1 VTTDSKGVETILD
14 EVTGLLAQ
22 MEKYQRLL
30 TVMFTDIVG
39 STSYF
44 ERHGDVM
51 GMLLLQKTEGVLRP
65 QVLAHD
71 GKVVK
76 TIGDAIM
83 AYFENP
89 VQAVECGME
98 MQRALEEYNLKAA
111 ESEPVEIRVAINLGM
126 AILRDKDVYGDVVN
140 VCSRIEHEAGAGQ
153 VCVSPSVVEAVQQE
167 KRFVCRM
174 LKPVSLRGKA
184 QKMDLYEVE
193 WRADTP
199 PDTPPPTILSNDQI
213 VLAAG
218 ATTRAPDE
226 LRTMI
231 AHVASGETA
240 MTTLAKLTSV
250 EKEFAL
256 LEVLPGGK
264 LGERYVV
271 QEPCTVAGGEKA
283 DIALPGPFVA
293 AQHATFTPLGGAL
306 YVDDVSDGQ
315 GVFARVRKA
324 HHLSDG
330 EMVAVGR
337 QRFRFQISE
346 AGADGASKAALVRLS
361 EDGKTEELPVE
372 RGETTLGRKDCTY
385 TFPDDRYLSRLHA
398 RLQFFGRE
406 CFLEDLGSSNG
417 TFVAIHERHNLDEDD
432 EVLIGENIL
441 RVSVDIKE

>member
-1 VTTDSKGVETILD
+1 MSADSKGVATILN
-14 EVTGLLAQ
+14 EVTSLLAQ

-30 TVMFTDIVG
+30 TIMFTDIVG

-51 GMLLLQKTEGVLRP
+51 GMLLLQKTEAVLRP

-71 GKVVK
+71 GTVVK
-76 TIGDAIM
+76 TIGDSIM
-83 AYFENP
+83 AYFETP

-98 MQRALEEYNLKAA
+98 MQRALEEYNRKSA
-111 ESEPVEIRVAINLGM
+111 ESEPVQIRVAINLGM

-140 VCSRIEHEAGAGQ
+140 VCSRIEHEAGPGR

-174 LKPVSLRGKA
+174 VKQVSLRGKA

-193 WRADTP
+193 WRADVP
-199 PDTPPPTILSNDQI
+199 PDTPPPTILSNDQL
-213 VLAAG
+213 VLASG
-218 ATTRAPDE
+218 TSTRAPEE

-231 AHVASGETA
+231 AQAASGETTV
-240 MTTLAKLTSV
+240 TTLTSV
-250 EKEFAL
+250 QKEFAL

-264 LGERYVV
+264 LGKRYAVKG
-271 QEPCTVAGGEKA
+271 PCTVVGGAGGEGA
-283 DIALPGPFVA
+283 DIVLAGPFVN

-306 YVDDVSDGQ
+306 YVDDVSEGQ
-315 GVFARVRKA
+315 GVFVRVRKA
-324 HHLSDG
+324 HHLADG

-337 QRFRFQISE
+337 QRFRFQISAVGE
-346 AGADGASKAALVRLS
+346 DGAAQAALVRLS
-361 EDGKTEELPVE
+361 GDGKTEELPIA
-372 RGETTLGRKDCTY
+372 RGETTLGRKDCTH

-417 TFVAIHERHNLDEDD
+417 TFLAIHERYNLDEDD

-441 RVSVDIKE
+441 RVSVEVKE